1 MTLDQLRIFVAVAQ
15 RQHMTAAAQALNITQ
30 SAASAAIAAL
40 EARHQVKLF
49 HRVGRGIELT
59 EAGRMFLDEAAA
71 VLARATAAEAALAE
85 LGGLERGALK
95 IVASQTIA
103 AYWLPPIAVAFRRR
117 YPHIALEILIRNTGH
132 AATRVSDGE
141 AELGFVEAPL
151 DDPTLAIWPLDEDRL
166 LLVQADPFGGEAIDA
181 AWLRHARWVVRE
193 PGSGVRATFDQAMRR
208 SGVDPEALEI
218 SLVLPSNE
226 AVRTAVEAGAGVT
239 ALSGLVVGPSLA
251 AGALHALPFDLGA
264 RKFYGLRHKERYQS
278 RAAEAFLALVAER
291 TAGGQA
297 PREPTGPG
305 SRAG

>member
-15 RQHMTAAAQALNITQ
+15 RQHMTAAARALNITQ

-59 EAGRMFLDEAAA
+59 QAGRMFLDEAGA
-71 VLARATAAEAALAE
+71 VLARAAAAEAALAE

-103 AYWLPPIAVAFRRR
+103 AYWLPPIAVAFRQR
-117 YPHIALEILIRNTGH
+117 YPRVSLEILIRNTGH

-166 LLVQADPFGGEAIDA
+166 LLVQAEPFDGEAIGA
-181 AWLRHARWVVRE
+181 AWLTRARWVVRE
-193 PGSGVRATFDQAMRR
+193 PGSGVRATFDEAMRR
-208 SGVDPEALEI
+208 GGVDPEALEV

-251 AGALHALPFDLGA
+251 AGTLHALPFDLGA

-291 TAGGQA
+291 TGR
-297 PREPTGPG
+297 PRRTT
-305 SRAG
+305 